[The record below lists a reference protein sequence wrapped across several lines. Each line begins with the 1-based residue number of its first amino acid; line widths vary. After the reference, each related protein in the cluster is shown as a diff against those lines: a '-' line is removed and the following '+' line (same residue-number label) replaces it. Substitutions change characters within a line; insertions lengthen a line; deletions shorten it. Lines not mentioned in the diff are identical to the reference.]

1 MRIVFLYVI
10 RKITITFIDRDGD
23 KRVAKAKLG
32 DNLLDV
38 AIDNSIDL
46 EGFG

>member
-1 MRIVFLYVI
+1 VYFV
-10 RKITITFIDRDGD
+10 DRDGE
-23 KRVAKAKLG
+23 KREAKAKIG
-32 DNLLDV
+32 SNLLDV